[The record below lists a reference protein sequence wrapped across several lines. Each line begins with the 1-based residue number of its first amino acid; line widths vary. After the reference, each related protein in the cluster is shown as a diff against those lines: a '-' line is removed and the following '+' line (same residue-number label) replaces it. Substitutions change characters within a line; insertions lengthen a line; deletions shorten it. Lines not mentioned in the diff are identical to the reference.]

1 SHRHGPSQRCPS
13 GQRRALR
20 WLHGVGQRSRMGSLR
35 LRRLPRG
42 EIHFR
47 LLRRRLI
54 PAAGPALAAPAFT
67 RLSLYP
73 FPSPFPVAQK
83 RGTTG
88 GVCWSEPMTSSVRV
102 IGYGAGSSSFHL
114 GGERDH
120 SAAGGVGAC
129 RTAVRLESTPTH
141 HQRKG
146 LRGPG

>member
-1 SHRHGPSQRCPS
+1 
-13 GQRRALR
+13 
-20 WLHGVGQRSRMGSLR
+20 MGSLR

-54 PAAGPALAAPAFT
+54 PAAGAALAAPALTCLF
-67 RLSLYP
+67 L
-73 FPSPFPVAQK
+73 FPSRFPVAQK
-83 RGTTG
+83 RSTTG

>member
-1 SHRHGPSQRCPS
+1 
-13 GQRRALR
+13 
-20 WLHGVGQRSRMGSLR
+20 MGSLR
-35 LRRLPRG
+35 LRRLPRA

-54 PAAGPALAAPAFT
+54 PAAGAALAAPAFT
-67 RLSLYP
+67 CLFLFLFP
-73 FPSPFPVAQK
+73 FPSRFPVAQK

-129 RTAVRLESTPTH
+129 RTAVRLESTPTRSEEH
-141 HQRKG
+141 TSELQSRPH
-146 LRGPG
+146 L